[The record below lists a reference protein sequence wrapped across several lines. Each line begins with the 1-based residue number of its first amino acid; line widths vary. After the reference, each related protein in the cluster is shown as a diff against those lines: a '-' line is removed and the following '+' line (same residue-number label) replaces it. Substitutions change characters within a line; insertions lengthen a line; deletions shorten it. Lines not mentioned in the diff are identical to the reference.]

1 MQKESQQKK
10 RIYTIQFHLYKTLE
24 TTKSSVM
31 KANGSVV
38 FWGSR
43 GREEKMRG
51 DFALQH
57 EDNEVMETVVIASHA
72 YAYQIVQF

>member
-1 MQKESQQKK
+1 MQKESKQKK
-10 RIYTIQFHLYKTLE
+10 KNIQFHLYKTLE
-24 TTKSSVM
+24 NTKSSVV

-38 FWGSR
+38 FWGLR

-57 EDNEVMETVVIASHA
+57 EDSEVMDTVVIASHA
-72 YAYQIVQF
+72 YAYQIVHF